1 MVDVADKSVGQ
12 QAPRRDSAAV
22 NLAQGMKHTPRLHL
36 RVAPEYLPGA
46 SLPPPPP
53 QFEPQKQ
60 MLHMAT
66 NPGKHG
72 SVYQDVNN
80 GNFSATQAARE
91 RVDFQ
96 QRLREPRATVN
107 QCMEWNDRSPDHK
120 ELEERF
126 SAGIRIQLYRLDAI
140 LHAEAMSLF
149 AMRDDKN
156 LLEGALHSV
165 QQKLNGGDPQNPNLT
180 AAEIDKLKRQEVL
193 LEQELS
199 FIKSHLDNSAA
210 RLDYVDGQSMR
221 LEHELV
227 VLRQKVLV
235 ALRHATSLQTHNLAN
250 QELEAELVKVQQLT
264 KDLQRRRMDLSHQ
277 VKTITERT
285 FSSSHLNH
293 LSREQLQQNHTG
305 ISDSGREYYPPFSH
319 VRRASSGSFPEN
331 ITEKPSAFDPWMRH
345 QQQHQ
350 NMPGVW
356 RYSVRNRPHSSS
368 HESLMSYH
376 QRQMAQCEKTTVAW
390 ARPASAMA
398 APVARQAFSPFP
410 PPPYQHVP
418 PPPPPSVVSH
428 QRGNENYHSDNDL
441 HLKQFQGIPAKERSL
456 EIKTVRSV
464 KRESQQRQKD
474 RTRRQTP
481 EPVIVSSPGGEISSV
496 CNSISSTNWADS
508 SLDLKQREELTK
520 DEQELLSELENPQ
533 IVLETDP
540 VLSQFHRS
548 MSLPRNNNHLENN
561 GQKSTEN
568 STYGEQLS
576 QRRQEMARHLRQ
588 YPRLRRKH
596 HTVSS
601 SQPITLENTPH
612 FSKKKNPAA
621 GGKWADDLDMERAL
635 RSPHNRLST
644 PDVVRSTI
652 TKKKELRYNEE
663 TIDTILSKPRKIN
676 IPERYVPE
684 EMELSAI
691 EKAARERKAEAI
703 KKMLLSETQ
712 IAAEICSASNAGD
725 GSSTKTP
732 GMASRTSTTTE
743 ENGHDGTL
751 MKAKVEAEKRR
762 REHMLALNQ
771 ALAKEV
777 IERTKIVADADGGED
792 KDDVMR
798 NASGKSSP
806 QQQLPFVQLRGHK
819 TCAYVRHSTLTA
831 LTFVDENE
839 KLCCCRQVK
848 NIKAEKKIKR
858 MFKQEFVVNLFLF
871 TRLQHGVFELHV
883 KQDAKEASSGGS
895 RKKSFSLRQPRTNNR
910 PSFNTKSGPSAIIV
924 N

>member
-1 MVDVADKSVGQ
+1 
-12 QAPRRDSAAV
+12 
-22 NLAQGMKHTPRLHL
+22 
-36 RVAPEYLPGA
+36 
-46 SLPPPPP
+46 
-53 QFEPQKQ
+53 
-60 MLHMAT
+60 
-66 NPGKHG
+66 
-72 SVYQDVNN
+72 
-80 GNFSATQAARE
+80 
-91 RVDFQ
+91 
-96 QRLREPRATVN
+96 
-107 QCMEWNDRSPDHK
+107 
-120 ELEERF
+120 
-126 SAGIRIQLYRLDAI
+126 
-140 LHAEAMSLF
+140 
-149 AMRDDKN
+149 
-156 LLEGALHSV
+156 
-165 QQKLNGGDPQNPNLT
+165 
-180 AAEIDKLKRQEVL
+180 
-193 LEQELS
+193 
-199 FIKSHLDNSAA
+199 

-293 LSREQLQQNHTG
+293 LSREQLQQNHAG

-410 PPPYQHVP
+410 PPPYQHAP

-548 MSLPRNNNHLENN
+548 MSLPRNNNHRKNN
-561 GQKSTEN
+561 TWQHQQPVKMNPGQQQHQQLGHPGSGRTHELN
-568 STYGEQLS
+568 GRAFEEQLS

-684 EMELSAI
+684 
-691 EKAARERKAEAI
+691 
-703 KKMLLSETQ
+703 
-712 IAAEICSASNAGD
+712 N

-777 IERTKIVADADGGED
+777 IERTKIVAARR
-792 KDDVMR
+792 M
-798 NASGKSSP
+798 SCPSP
-806 QQQLPFVQLRGHK
+806 QG
-819 TCAYVRHSTLTA
+819 SSS
-831 LTFVDENE
+831 DDD
-839 KLCCCRQVK
+839 
-848 NIKAEKKIKR
+848 
-858 MFKQEFVVNLFLF
+858 QE
-871 TRLQHGVFELHV
+871 E
-883 KQDAKEASSGGS
+883 GS
-895 RKKSFSLRQPRTNNR
+895 C
-910 PSFNTKSGPSAIIV
+910 
-924 N
+924 